1 MTDPR
6 PSSASS
12 TRGWVRGLL
21 ALLLGPT
28 SAYGAG
34 ILLLFGWVLVTG
46 CTGPDDC
53 GTPSPGLGIAALV
66 VAVTVGMSGIAVLV
80 WAVRPDAASRIGA
93 AGFRDVGAALLC
105 PLGLVGGVLAAAPGV
120 TDGPVVLGVAAC
132 LVVGAFGA
140 TRVRPAIRAV
150 RAAPSLVD

>member
-1 MTDPR
+1 M
-6 PSSASS
+6 
-12 TRGWVRGLL
+12 
-21 ALLLGPT
+21 ALVLGPV

-34 ILLLFGWVLVTG
+34 VLLLFGWVLVTG

-53 GTPSPGLGIAALV
+53 GTPSPGFGLAAIV
-66 VAVTVGMSGIAVLV
+66 VAVAVGVFGMALLI
-80 WAVRPDAASRIGA
+80 WAVRPDVASRIGPT
-93 AGFRDVGAALLC
+93 GFRDVGAALLC

-132 LVVGAFGA
+132 LSVGVFGA

-150 RAAPSLVD
+150 RTAPTLE